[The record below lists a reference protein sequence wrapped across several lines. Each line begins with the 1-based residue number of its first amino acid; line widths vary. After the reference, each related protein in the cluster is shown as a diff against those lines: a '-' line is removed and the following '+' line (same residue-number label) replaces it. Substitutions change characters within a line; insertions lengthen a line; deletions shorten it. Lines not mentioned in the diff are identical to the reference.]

1 MLIKSSIVLL
11 LRNNIG
17 YNLHVDTHR
26 IRIANAD
33 EKSNAS
39 VKIKVITTKWK
50 IICIF
55 ASWE

>member
-1 MLIKSSIVLL
+1 MIKSSIVLL

-39 VKIKVITTKWK
+39 VKIKVIATKWK

-55 ASWE
+55 ASWK

>member
-1 MLIKSSIVLL
+1 M
-11 LRNNIG
+11 
-17 YNLHVDTHR
+17 DTHR
-26 IRIANAD
+26 MRIANAD
-33 EKSNAS
+33 EKNNAS